1 MLLFGVQGQ
10 KKAFLVSVLR
20 TALQKTTLK
29 SDLLMLTPIKSL
41 HEALQRIKATAVEKL
56 KN

>member
-10 KKAFLVSVLR
+10 KTFLVSVLR
-20 TALQKTTLK
+20 TALQKAALK

-41 HEALQRIKATAVEKL
+41 HEALQRIKATAVEKP

>member
-10 KKAFLVSVLR
+10 KSLFSFSFTHSFAENHTQIGPVDVN
-20 TALQKTTLK
+20 
-29 SDLLMLTPIKSL
+29 PIKSL

-56 KN
+56 EN